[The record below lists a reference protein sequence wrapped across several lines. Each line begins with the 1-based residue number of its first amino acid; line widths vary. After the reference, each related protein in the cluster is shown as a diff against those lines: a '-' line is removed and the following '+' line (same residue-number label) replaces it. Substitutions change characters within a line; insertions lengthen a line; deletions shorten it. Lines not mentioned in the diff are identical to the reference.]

1 MAAAWEECK
10 ENYVPVKEGR
20 KPALLS
26 PVAPV
31 PSPELEATRKCV
43 KHSVDATLRLHW
55 AASRVHSRS

>member
-1 MAAAWEECK
+1 MHMSAAWEECK

-31 PSPELEATRKCV
+31 PPSELETTRKCV
-43 KHSVDATLRLHW
+43 DIGGMCFGMQLV
-55 AASRVHSRS
+55 